1 MEFKVSTEN
10 GVRPITVIQVE
21 GNIDS
26 ATYQEFQSKA
36 EALVTGGVRDI
47 LIDLTNVHFVSSAGI
62 RAIHSLF
69 NKLRTYSP
77 DISDEEMRK
86 GINAGTYK
94 SPHLKLLNPS
104 KETVTTFEMTGLDMY
119 INIYTDRKKAL
130 SSFK

>member
-1 MEFKVSTEN
+1 MEFKVSTEK

-26 ATYQEFQSKA
+26 ASYQEFQSRA
-36 EALVTGGVRDI
+36 EELVTAGSRDI

-104 KETVTTFEMTGLDMY
+104 KETATTFEMTGLDMY

-130 SSFK
+130 SSF

>member
-1 MEFKVSTEN
+1 MEFKVSTEK
-10 GVRPITVIQVE
+10 GVRPITIIQIE

-26 ATYQEFQSKA
+26 ASYQEFQSKA
-36 EALVTGGVRDI
+36 EALVAAGAHDI

-62 RAIHSLF
+62 RAIHALF

-104 KETVTTFEMTGLDMY
+104 KETTTTFEMTGLNMY

-130 SSFK
+130 SSF

>member
-1 MEFKVSTEN
+1 MEFKVSTEH

-26 ATYQEFQSKA
+26 ASYQEFQSKA
-36 EALVTGGVRDI
+36 EALVTAGSRDI
-47 LIDLTNVHFVSSAGI
+47 LIDLTKVHFVSSAGI

-104 KETVTTFEMTGLDMY
+104 KETATTFEMTGLDMY

-130 SSFK
+130 SSY

>member
-1 MEFKVSTEN
+1 MEFKVSTEK

-26 ATYQEFQSKA
+26 ASYQDFQSKA
-36 EALVTGGVRDI
+36 EALVTEGARDI

-104 KETVTTFEMTGLDMY
+104 KETATTFEMTGLDMY

-130 SSFK
+130 ASY